1 MKFEIKNHWNNIIL
15 FEGEFG
21 SLKLCIEAAVKK
33 NANLQDAYLRGAN
46 LQDADLRGAN
56 LQRADLQ
63 RANLRGADLRGAGL
77 RGANLQRANLRGA
90 GLRGADLR
98 GADLQ
103 RADLQRADL
112 RGADLQRA
120 NLQDAKGIHPALITP
135 LLILADQPGKI
146 RAYKLVNEK
155 WEGPHNGGLQ
165 YQIGTTFEV
174 NDADTNADIQCAQGI
189 NVATLNWCL
198 RLWVS
203 RNQPIGWHIVIVE
216 FTKTDIAAIPTATDG
231 KFRLHRCTVVE
242 EIPFPDLGLEKKNAS

>member
-33 NANLQDAYLRGAN
+33 NANLQDADLQDANLQDAYLRGAN
-46 LQDADLRGAN
+46 LQD
-56 LQRADLQ
+56 
-63 RANLRGADLRGAGL
+63 
-77 RGANLQRANLRGA
+77 
-90 GLRGADLR
+90 ADLR

>member
-33 NANLQDAYLRGAN
+33 NANLQDADLQDANLQDAYLRGAN
-46 LQDADLRGAN
+46 LQDADLRGAD

-63 RANLRGADLRGAGL
+63 RAD
-77 RGANLQRANLRGA
+77 LQRADLRGA

-103 RADLQRADL
+103 RAD
-112 RGADLQRA
+112 
-120 NLQDAKGIHPALITP
+120 LQDAKGIHPALITP

>member
-46 LQDADLRGAN
+46 LQDADLRGAD

-103 RADLQRADL
+103 RAD
-112 RGADLQRA
+112 
-120 NLQDAKGIHPALITP
+120 LQDAKGIHPALITP

>member
-33 NANLQDAYLRGAN
+33 NANLQDAYLRDAN

-56 LQRADLQ
+56 LQDADLQDANLQDAYLRGANLQDADLRGADLQ
-63 RANLRGADLRGAGL
+63 RAD
-77 RGANLQRANLRGA
+77 LQRANLRGA

-103 RADLQRADL
+103 RAD
-112 RGADLQRA
+112 
-120 NLQDAKGIHPALITP
+120 LQDAKGIHPALITP